1 MIGYDSNMSP
11 ALKLARCN
19 GIQTEII
26 LFEDLSKNIEPS
38 LSKHCDNIKKVKI
51 QNIYEKLGIIKHS

>member
-1 MIGYDSNMSP
+1 MSP

>member
-1 MIGYDSNMSP
+1 MSP

-38 LSKHCDNIKKVKI
+38 LSKHCDIIKKVKI
-51 QNIYEKLGIIKHS
+51 EELYKKLKIIE